1 MPKMKKAKKSGAFK
15 SAAWGFGIVFKA
27 SPSYVIATLINAALE
42 AVKRVIE
49 SVFLLAIL
57 INCIEHRRPFRE
69 ALYAVLGFAVF
80 MCLKYAWEAF
90 SEQCIKAKGT
100 EKIKLK
106 ISSML
111 YEKAVGMDIGFYDDP
126 KFYNDFVWS
135 MNDASQRMLN
145 LVWQFYR
152 MVYCTVSVVL
162 TGIYISVSDP
172 VGIVFAVAMVVLG
185 MVSSFLYN
193 RLNLAVETEK
203 KPWERRRD
211 YVNRVFYLADYAKD
225 LRMGGMKEELF
236 KCQQTAS
243 EEMEKAVDNH
253 KHRFLMSNILSAISD
268 SSGILYLGW
277 LLFRCLVKKAI
288 SLGAMVSSYNA
299 VNSLANS
306 LQGFA
311 YFVPKIQGDGLY
323 IQKMKTFLE
332 TENPMS
338 NDGKAKPANN
348 FDIEFKNVSF
358 KYPNTE
364 EFVLKNINLKI
375 PSGSKISFVGYNG
388 AGKSTL
394 VKLIMRLYDPT
405 EGEILCGGRN
415 IKDYELSAYREHI
428 RTLFQDYRIMAATL
442 AENITMSADAVNE
455 QEALRVISDVGF
467 DNVYKGLPKGL
478 DTELTKEFYDD
489 GVALSGG
496 EEQKVAICRVLY
508 ENPDVMILD
517 EPSSALDP
525 LSEYRLNSTIDKL
538 SGGKT
543 VIFISHRLSTT
554 KAADKIYML
563 KNGSVIESGTHS
575 ELMSFGGEYAAMFE
589 LQAQKYR

>member
-1 MPKMKKAKKSGAFK
+1 MLKHKSKANRGSFK
-15 SAAWGFGIVFKA
+15 SAAWGLGIVFKA
-27 SPSYVIATLINAALE
+27 SPSYVISTVVSGMLE
-42 AVKRVIE
+42 AAKRAVE
-49 SVFLLAIL
+49 GVFLLAIL

-80 MCLKYAWEAF
+80 MCLKYVWDAF
-90 SEQCIKAKGT
+90 SDQCIKAKGA

-111 YEKAVGMDIGFYDDP
+111 YEKAVGMDIEFYDDP

-135 MNDASQRMLN
+135 MNDAPTKMLHIVQ
-145 LVWQFYR
+145 LLYS
-152 MVYCTVSVVL
+152 MTYSVTSIAL
-162 TGIYISVSDP
+162 TGLYISVSDP
-172 VGIVFAVAMVVLG
+172 VGIIFAVISVAFGMAASFSVNRTVL
-185 MVSSFLYN
+185 
-193 RLNLAVETEK
+193 AIETDK

-225 LRMGGMKEELF
+225 LRMGDMKDELL
-236 KCQQTAS
+236 KYHQTAS
-243 EEMEKAVDNH
+243 DEMEKVIDDY
-253 KHRFLMSNILSAISD
+253 KPRVIFFEFLSAL
-268 SSGILYLGW
+268 SSSNGILYLGW

-299 VNSLANS
+299 VNTLSNS
-306 LQGFA
+306 LQYFSW
-311 YFVPKIQGDGLY
+311 FVPRIQEDGLY
-323 IQKMKTFLE
+323 IKKMRTFLE
-332 TENPMS
+332 TENPMP
-338 NDGKAKPANN
+338 NNGKAKLSEN

-375 PSGSKISFVGYNG
+375 PSGSKVSFVGYNG

-415 IKDYELSAYREHI
+415 IKDYELKAYREHI

-442 AENITMSADAVNE
+442 GENISMSASAVNE
-455 QEALRVISDVGF
+455 REALKVISDVGF
-467 DNVYKGLPKGL
+467 DNVLEELPNGLE
-478 DTELTKEFYDD
+478 TELTKEFYDD
-489 GVALSGG
+489 GVSLSGG

-525 LSEYRLNSTIDKL
+525 LSEYRLNHTIDKL

-543 VIFISHRLSTT
+543 VLFISHRLSTT
-554 KAADKIYML
+554 RYADVIYML
-563 KNGSVIESGTHS
+563 KNGSVIEKGSHS
-575 ELMSFGGEYAAMFE
+575 ELIEQGGEYAAMFK